1 MEKRGVQK
9 NRVEDYCWLLV
20 DWRRNLLAACC
31 FALRA
36 HAQYH
41 MIQQLKT
48 DIDITETELLYAPIW
63 FAQYDHKGK
72 KIILVIDG
80 NSGGVINSIGL

>member
-1 MEKRGVQK
+1 
-9 NRVEDYCWLLV
+9 
-20 DWRRNLLAACC
+20 
-31 FALRA
+31 
-36 HAQYH
+36 

-48 DIDITETELLYAPIW
+48 DVDITETELLYAPIW
-63 FAQYDHKGK
+63 FAQYDHKGN